1 MSIKFLAEDDRPRE
15 KFELKGKDSLSDAE
29 LLAIILKMGT
39 KELSAVELARQI
51 LNTVGNNWHNL
62 SRLSIKDLEKFKGI
76 GKVKAIEILSALEI
90 GRRRAA
96 QEVPERRKITDSKIA
111 FELFRPHLADLQ
123 TEEFLAIFVNQ
134 NNRVLHY
141 GKISSGGITFSAV
154 DVRIVFKTALE
165 HFATGIFVAHNHPSG
180 NLEPS
185 ADDRKITKQLQ
196 EAGKIMNINLIDHL
210 ILNQHTYLSFADE
223 SLL

>member
-1 MSIKFLAEDDRPRE
+1 MSLKLLAEDDRPRE

-29 LLAIILKMGT
+29 LLAIILKMGY
-39 KELSAVELARQI
+39 KEMSAVELARHI
-51 LNTVGNNWHNL
+51 LNSVGNNWHNL
-62 SRLSIKDLEKFKGI
+62 SKLSMKDLERFKGI

-96 QEVPERRKITDSKIA
+96 QDVPERHKITDSKIA

-123 TEEFLAIFVNQ
+123 TEEFWAIFVNQ

-180 NLEPS
+180 NLQPS

-196 EAGKIMNINLIDHL
+196 EAGKILNINLIDHL
-210 ILNQHTYLSFADE
+210 ILNQHTYFSFADE

>member
-96 QEVPERRKITDSKIA
+96 QEDPERR
-111 FELFRPHLADLQ
+111 
-123 TEEFLAIFVNQ
+123 
-134 NNRVLHY
+134 
-141 GKISSGGITFSAV
+141 
-154 DVRIVFKTALE
+154 
-165 HFATGIFVAHNHPSG
+165 
-180 NLEPS
+180 
-185 ADDRKITKQLQ
+185 
-196 EAGKIMNINLIDHL
+196 
-210 ILNQHTYLSFADE
+210 
-223 SLL
+223 

>member
-1 MSIKFLAEDDRPRE
+1 MSLKLLAEDDRPRE

-29 LLAIILKMGT
+29 LLAIILKMGY
-39 KELSAVELARQI
+39 KEMSAVELARQI
-51 LNTVGNNWHNL
+51 LNSVGNNWHNL
-62 SRLSIKDLEKFKGI
+62 SKLSIKDLERFKGI

-96 QEVPERRKITDSKIA
+96 QDVPERHKITDSKIA

-123 TEEFLAIFVNQ
+123 TEEFWAIFVNQ

-180 NLEPS
+180 NLQPS

-196 EAGKIMNINLIDHL
+196 EAGKILNINLIDHL
-210 ILNQHTYLSFADE
+210 ILNQHTYFSFADE